1 MSETRQPITGFVET
15 NGTRLY
21 YEMMGEGHPLVLLHG
36 GYMDR
41 RMWDDQFAVFA
52 ERYQVIR
59 YDIRGFGRSDLPQVP
74 YADREDLYSLL
85 TYLEIQKAYL
95 VGLSLGGMAAIDF
108 TLEHPE
114 MVAGLVLVGSSI
126 TGFPILELYSEE
138 ALQREIQRR
147 EPFMKAM
154 QERNVPALVDALMDD
169 PTLVPSPDYAS
180 ARQRVRENLSEYSF
194 VFVLDPAPRRDIVPS
209 AYERLVE
216 IQVPTLLIVGG
227 DDDFV
232 LHRMAD
238 KLEQDVKGARRVT
251 IAGTHHMPNME
262 KPQEFNE
269 IVLDF
274 LSSLQ

>member
-1 MSETRQPITGFVET
+1 MSPTRQPVTGFVET

-41 RMWDDQFAVFA
+41 RMWDDQFTIFA
-52 ERYQVIR
+52 EHYQVIR
-59 YDIRGFGRSDLPQVP
+59 YDIRGFGRSELPQVP
-74 YADREDLYSLL
+74 YADREDLYTLL
-85 TYLEIQKAYL
+85 TYLEVQKAYL
-95 VGLSLGGMAAIDF
+95 VGLSLGGMVAIDF

-126 TGFPILELYSEE
+126 TGFPIKELYSEE

-147 EPFMKAM
+147 GPFLKAV
-154 QERNVPALVDALMDD
+154 QERNIPALVDTLMDD
-169 PTLVPSPDYAS
+169 PTLVPSANYVS
-180 ARQRVRENLSEYSF
+180 ARQRVCENLSEYSF
-194 VFVLDPAPRRDIVPS
+194 VFVLDPAPRQDIVPP
-209 AYERLVE
+209 ANERLAE
-216 IQVPTLLIVGG
+216 IHVPTLLIVGS

-238 KLEQDVKGARRVT
+238 KLEQDIAGARRVT
-251 IAGTHHMPNME
+251 ILETHHMPNME
-262 KPQEFNE
+262 KPQEFNA

-274 LSSLQ
+274 LRTLE

>member
-1 MSETRQPITGFVET
+1 MSEARQLVTGFVET

-59 YDIRGFGRSDLPQVP
+59 YDIRGFGRSELPQVP
-74 YADREDLYSLL
+74 YADREDLYALL

-108 TLEHPE
+108 TLEHLE

-126 TGFPILELYSEE
+126 TGFPIMELYSEE

-147 EPFMKAM
+147 EPFMKAV
-154 QERNVPALVDALMDD
+154 QERNLPALIDALIDD

-238 KLEQDVKGARRVT
+238 KLEQDIKGARRVT

-274 LSSLQ
+274 LKSLQ